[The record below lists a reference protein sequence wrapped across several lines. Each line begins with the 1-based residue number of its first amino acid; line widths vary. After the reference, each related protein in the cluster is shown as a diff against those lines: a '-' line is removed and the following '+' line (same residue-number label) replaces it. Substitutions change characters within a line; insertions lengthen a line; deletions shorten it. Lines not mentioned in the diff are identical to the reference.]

1 MDAILS
7 KSENAKLKCA
17 CDAFLSL
24 AEQRW
29 TKFVQENP
37 IQFSERVNRAMSQ
50 VSDQLMRTRSWM
62 DSGKKTQ
69 GALKDDLRLSLY
81 TKAFKLW
88 KTPLLAQADKAFQEK
103 AETVLKLITPEYLG
117 IDPSLHQNTLFHC
130 AVGKLEELN
139 KFCTPG
145 RVIRV
150 LSECRIC
157 INS

>member
-1 MDAILS
+1 
-7 KSENAKLKCA
+7 
-17 CDAFLSL
+17 
-24 AEQRW
+24 
-29 TKFVQENP
+29 
-37 IQFSERVNRAMSQ
+37 
-50 VSDQLMRTRSWM
+50 M

-150 LSECRIC
+150 DSNPPHFTPYRSLFHCC
-157 INS
+157 VL